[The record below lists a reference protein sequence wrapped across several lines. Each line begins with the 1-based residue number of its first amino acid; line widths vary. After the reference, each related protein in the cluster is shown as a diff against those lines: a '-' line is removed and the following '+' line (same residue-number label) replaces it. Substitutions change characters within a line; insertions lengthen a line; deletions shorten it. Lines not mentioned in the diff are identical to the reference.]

1 MNSNIAKVKIAPSI
15 LAADEFRLG
24 EEISRIENAAD
35 YLHIDIMDGH
45 FVPNLSYSPETV
57 RDIRPHSNLIFDV
70 HLMVDGSI
78 LSPCIDRF
86 AEAGADII
94 TVHAEAADDL
104 ERVAAK
110 IHSLGI
116 KAGVSIKPHTPVSE
130 IENYIKFF
138 DLVLLMTVEPGF
150 GGQKY
155 MDDVNMKIRRVREIA
170 ERLGRDIDVEV
181 DGGITA
187 ENVHIPVSAGANV
200 IVSGSAVFH
209 AENPAEAIEKM
220 RNCGYGV

>member
-78 LSPCIDRF
+78 LSQCIERF

-104 ERVAAK
+104 KGIAEK

-116 KAGVSIKPHTPVSE
+116 KAGVSIKPNTPVSE
-130 IENYIKFF
+130 IEDYIKFF

-170 ERLGRDIDVEV
+170 ESLGRDIDVEV